1 MSESPE
7 YDAFHSAVMNLP
19 AVKRLLE
26 KNKKLRKENKELKA
40 FIRWLPVFQI
50 QSEAAQSE
58 AAPTPSVRKS
68 KNIVIKEEPYVST
81 PGFVKVDDDEV
92 VVIPQQPNIVYELEE
107 EEEAE
112 EEVEEEAD
120 EEAEEE
126 AEEEANE
133 VVEAEE
139 EAEEEADEETN
150 EEANEEVEEETEEEV
165 EEEAEEEVE
174 EEAEEANEVVEA
186 EEANEVVEAEEE
198 DGDEVFEVQIQG
210 KRYYTTDV
218 NNGPIYAV
226 LSDDE
231 PGDEVGK
238 FVNGKAKF
246 T

>member
-1 MSESPE
+1 MSQSPE

-19 AVKRLLE
+19 MVKSLLE

-40 FIRWLPVFQI
+40 FIRWLPVFQ
-50 QSEAAQSE
+50 SEAAQ
-58 AAPTPSVRKS
+58 APTPSLRKL
-68 KNIVIKEEPYVST
+68 KNIVIKEEPHVSI
-81 PGFVKVDDDEV
+81 PAIGKVDEDEV

-107 EEEAE
+107 EANEV
-112 EEVEEEAD
+112 VEEE
-120 EEAEEE
+120 EA
-126 AEEEANE
+126 EEANE
-133 VVEAEE
+133 VVEQEE
-139 EAEEEADEETN
+139 EAEEAS
-150 EEANEEVEEETEEEV
+150 EVV
-165 EEEAEEEVE
+165 EE

-186 EEANEVVEAEEE
+186 EEAEEANEVVEAEEETEEETSEVVEE